1 MFRRPLTLL
10 IVICVGHILLIS
22 SQVQSKT
29 GLPMLESVA
38 FGTLARVQGGVAGV
52 ADGVRSIW
60 SQYFALR
67 GVERENAAL
76 RQRVL
81 ELEGQ
86 VQSERARASTARS
99 LEEALKLQQE
109 TTQKTLAARVIGGD
123 PSPGA
128 LTVLIDRGEQEGV
141 FPDMAVIAGGG
152 VVGRIIGR
160 PAAHWSR
167 VQLLIGRDAGAGA
180 VLEKSGQGGFL
191 AGGFGDRL
199 YRLELLSSLTPVEVG
214 ERVVTSG
221 QDGLYPRGYTLGT
234 VEAVE
239 GEGKDRVIKVRPSV
253 DFSHIEIVLVVLALP
268 PDIPS
273 PGKAPAAP
281 AKGKGGE

>member
-10 IVICVGHILLIS
+10 VIICVGHILLIS
-22 SQVQSKT
+22 TQVQSKT
-29 GLPMLESVA
+29 GLPVLESVA

-52 ADGVRSIW
+52 ADAVRSIW

-67 GVERENAAL
+67 GVERDNAAL

-123 PSPGA
+123 PAPGA

-141 FPDMAVIAGGG
+141 LPDMAVIAGGG

-191 AGGFGDRL
+191 AGGSGDRL
-199 YRLELLSSLTPVEVG
+199 YRLELLSTLTPVEVG
-214 ERVVTSG
+214 EKVVTSG

-273 PGKAPAAP
+273 PAKAPGAP
-281 AKGKGGE
+281 GKGKGGE

>member
-10 IVICVGHILLIS
+10 VVICVGHILLIS

-29 GLPMLESVA
+29 GLPLLESVA

-52 ADGVRSIW
+52 ADAVRSIW

-67 GVERENAAL
+67 GVERDNAAL

-86 VQSERARASTARS
+86 VQAERARASSARS

-123 PSPGA
+123 PAPGA

-141 FPDMAVIAGGG
+141 LPDMAVIAGGG

-191 AGGFGDRL
+191 AGGSGDRL
-199 YRLELLSSLTPVEVG
+199 YRLELLSTLTPVEVG
-214 ERVVTSG
+214 EKVVTSG

-273 PGKAPAAP
+273 PAKAPGAP
-281 AKGKGGE
+281 GKGKGGE